1 VEPSRAALW
10 QRQMRLRL
18 SADFRR
24 VQSRGRRIRTPHLL
38 VLYTRGRAPLS
49 RYGLVVSKKVG
60 NAVTRNRVK
69 RWLRESLRHH
79 RVGVVGTWDVA
90 VIASPRSATAGL
102 AVLDV
107 EVQRALSQLG
117 KGGSRNRPRSN
128 RRRR

>member
-1 VEPSRAALW
+1 
-10 QRQMRLRL
+10 M
-18 SADFRR
+18 
-24 VQSRGRRIRTPHLL
+24 
-38 VLYTRGRAPLS
+38 LYTRGRAPLS

>member
-1 VEPSRAALW
+1 MRTARW
-10 QRQMRLRL
+10 QRPMRLRL

-38 VLYTRGRAPLS
+38 VLYTRGRTPES
-49 RYGLVVSKKVG
+49 RFGLVVSKKVG
-60 NAVTRNRVK
+60 NAVVRNRVK

-79 RVGVVGTWDVA
+79 RVDVVGAWDVA

-117 KGGSRNRPRSN
+117 KGGSRNN
-128 RRRR
+128 RRRRR